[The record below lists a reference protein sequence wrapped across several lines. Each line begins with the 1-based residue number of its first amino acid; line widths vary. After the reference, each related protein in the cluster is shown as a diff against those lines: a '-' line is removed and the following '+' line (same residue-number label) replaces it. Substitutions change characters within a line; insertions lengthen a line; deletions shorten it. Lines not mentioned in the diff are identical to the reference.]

1 MPKASNQEQAER
13 CATPRRDL
21 SKSEYTS
28 AFRWRSRQIDSSVAA
43 HASLVIA
50 KNDGLSIDEAI
61 AKVTGGRVD
70 ASKPVPYPASERHE
84 PIVVTAEPE
93 HEPLGG
99 DGDELVFVDFDQI
112 PRDMQPNRTPN
123 PRYFGVAEQLRR
135 HAGRWACVK
144 TFADQKDP
152 RERARQMR
160 QRIRTGK
167 LAAFRPS
174 GRFDAVITTPE
185 PDGPTLVYASCRP
198 MEA

>member
-1 MPKASNQEQAER
+1 MPKASDQEQAER
-13 CATPRRDL
+13 CATPRRNL
-21 SKSEYTS
+21 SKSEYIS
-28 AFRWRSRQIDSSVAA
+28 AFRWRSRRIDSSVAA

-70 ASKPVPYPASERHE
+70 ASKPVPYPAPERHE

-112 PRDMQPNRTPN
+112 PR
-123 PRYFGVAEQLRR
+123 
-135 HAGRWACVK
+135 
-144 TFADQKDP
+144 
-152 RERARQMR
+152 ERARQMR
-160 QRIRTGK
+160 KRIRTGK

>member
-1 MPKASNQEQAER
+1 MSRSSSPPNPSMSR
-13 CATPRRDL
+13 
-21 SKSEYTS
+21 S
-28 AFRWRSRQIDSSVAA
+28 A
-43 HASLVIA
+43 
-50 KNDGLSIDEAI
+50 GM
-61 AKVTGGRVD
+61 GM
-70 ASKPVPYPASERHE
+70 
-84 PIVVTAEPE
+84 
-93 HEPLGG
+93 
-99 DGDELVFVDFDQI
+99 ELVFVDFDQI

>member
-1 MPKASNQEQAER
+1 MPKASDQEQAER

-28 AFRWRSRQIDSSVAA
+28 AFRWRSRRIDSSVAA

-50 KNDGLSIDEAI
+50 ENDGLSIDEAI
-61 AKVTGGRVD
+61 AKVTGGRVN
-70 ASKPVPYPASERHE
+70 PAMPAPHPAPERHE

-93 HEPLGG
+93 RAPLGE
-99 DGDELVFVDFDQI
+99 DAEELMFVDFDQI

>member
-1 MPKASNQEQAER
+1 M
-13 CATPRRDL
+13 
-21 SKSEYTS
+21 
-28 AFRWRSRQIDSSVAA
+28 
-43 HASLVIA
+43 
-50 KNDGLSIDEAI
+50 
-61 AKVTGGRVD
+61 
-70 ASKPVPYPASERHE
+70 
-84 PIVVTAEPE
+84 
-93 HEPLGG
+93 
-99 DGDELVFVDFDQI
+99 FVDFDQI

-123 PRYFGVAEQLRR
+123 PRYYGVAEQLRR

-152 RERARQMR
+152 RGRARQMR
-160 QRIRTGK
+160 NRIRTGK

>member
-1 MPKASNQEQAER
+1 MPKASDQEQAER

-28 AFRWRSRQIDSSVAA
+28 AFRWRSRRIDSSVAA

-50 KNDGLSIDEAI
+50 ENDDLSIDEAI

-70 ASKPVPYPASERHE
+70 FSKPAPHPA
-84 PIVVTAEPE
+84 PE
-93 HEPLGG
+93 LM
-99 DGDELVFVDFDQI
+99 FVDFDQI
-112 PRDMQPNRTPN
+112 PRDMRPNRTPN

>member
-1 MPKASNQEQAER
+1 MPKASDQEQAER

-28 AFRWRSRQIDSSVAA
+28 AFRWRSRRIDSSVAA

-50 KNDGLSIDEAI
+50 ENDGLSIDEAI
-61 AKVTGGRVD
+61 AKVTGGRVN
-70 ASKPVPYPASERHE
+70 PAMPAPHPAPERHE

-93 HEPLGG
+93 RAPLGE
-99 DGDELVFVDFDQI
+99 DAEELMFVDFDQI

-123 PRYFGVAEQLRR
+123 PRYFGVAEQLR
-135 HAGRWACVK
+135 
-144 TFADQKDP
+144 
-152 RERARQMR
+152 RQMR

>member
-1 MPKASNQEQAER
+1 MPKASDQEQAER

-28 AFRWRSRQIDSSVAA
+28 AFRWRSRRIDSS
-43 HASLVIA
+43 
-50 KNDGLSIDEAI
+50 
-61 AKVTGGRVD
+61 
-70 ASKPVPYPASERHE
+70 
-84 PIVVTAEPE
+84 
-93 HEPLGG
+93 
-99 DGDELVFVDFDQI
+99 
-112 PRDMQPNRTPN
+112 
-123 PRYFGVAEQLRR
+123 VAEQLRR

-167 LAAFRPS
+167 LAAFRPN

-198 MEA
+198 MEV